1 MEPVAIRGEGEADI
15 MGGRVAI
22 SDYSLYNTPVER
34 GSKYN
39 PYQCPECGYKSTRRA
54 NMKIHLAKVHGLA
67 PDLPGPSQRDWVEG
81 QVRSLANKYAQAQL
95 EGDKQGANRIYDNL
109 TSLYYRH
116 QDILTLG
123 HISRA
128 LEGGR
133 RRLGER
139 NK

>member
-1 MEPVAIRGEGEADI
+1 VIWGDGEADI
-15 MGGRVAI
+15 VGGRVAI
-22 SDYSLYNTPVER
+22 SNYFFYNNPVKR
-34 GSKYN
+34 GSRYN

-54 NMKIHLAKVHGLA
+54 NMKIHLARVHGLA

-123 HISRA
+123 HISGA
-128 LEGGR
+128 LERGR
-133 RRLGER
+133 RRLEDR

>member
-1 MEPVAIRGEGEADI
+1 
-15 MGGRVAI
+15 
-22 SDYSLYNTPVER
+22 
-34 GSKYN
+34 
-39 PYQCPECGYKSTRRA
+39 
-54 NMKIHLAKVHGLA
+54 MKLHLARVHGLA

-95 EGDKQGANRIYDNL
+95 DGDKQGAGHIYGSL

-123 HISRA
+123 HIRRV
-128 LEGGR
+128 LEGAR
-133 RRLGER
+133 QRLEDR

>member
-1 MEPVAIRGEGEADI
+1 MTVIRSKD
-15 MGGRVAI
+15 VAI
-22 SDYSLYNTPVER
+22 SNYSLYNISMNR

-54 NMKIHLAKVHGLA
+54 NMKIHLARVHGLA
-67 PDLPGPSQRDWVEG
+67 PDLPGLSQRDWVDG
-81 QVRSLANKYAQAQL
+81 QVQSLANKYAQAQL
-95 EGDKQGANRIYDNL
+95 DGDKQRASRIYDSL

-133 RRLGER
+133 RRLEDR

>member
-1 MEPVAIRGEGEADI
+1 MGDGEVDGN
-15 MGGRVAI
+15 RVAI
-22 SDYSLYNTPVER
+22 SNYSFYNIPVER

-54 NMKIHLAKVHGLA
+54 NMKTHLARVHGLA

-81 QVRSLANKYAQAQL
+81 QVRSLANKYVQAQL
-95 EGDKQGANRIYDNL
+95 DGDKQEADHIYTRLSTLFYN
-109 TSLYYRH
+109 H

-128 LEGGR
+128 IKEGR
-133 RRLGER
+133 RRLKGR

>member
-1 MEPVAIRGEGEADI
+1 M
-15 MGGRVAI
+15 
-22 SDYSLYNTPVER
+22 
-34 GSKYN
+34 
-39 PYQCPECGYKSTRRA
+39 
-54 NMKIHLAKVHGLA
+54 HGLA

-95 EGDKQGANRIYDNL
+95 DGDKQGADRIFGRL
-109 TSLYYRH
+109 TALYYRH

-128 LEGGR
+128 VEGGR
-133 RRLGER
+133 RRLKDR